1 MRHYTFIAI
10 IAALFTIIACEKKN
24 ESTSPD
30 GTGDSNNLGRD
41 LACYFN
47 FDSGQANDLSGNGFN
62 GVITYGTEMS
72 IDTPNGVGKSVSLDG
87 TNKQFINIPYNIIG
101 DNVNYTISLW
111 IKDFGT
117 GALVTSVATNAFRY
131 PSLYITSDCY
141 FRFNVSG
148 SSKTVNQDIS
158 YLQTKVWHHIVLAA
172 TRELRKAYLYVDG
185 QLFDSQDVS
194 NISANE
200 SKMVIGGDGDGHFDA
215 WADPMLID
223 NFRVYRRCLS
233 ADEVIELYNQELK

>member
-1 MRHYTFIAI
+1 MKYYKLILALATIFTFV
-10 IAALFTIIACEKKN
+10 ACEKEDD
-24 ESTSPD
+24 ESTD
-30 GTGDSNNLGRD
+30 GTGDSVNLGRD
-41 LACYFN
+41 LACYYT
-47 FDSGQANDLSGNGFN
+47 FDSGQANDLSGNSYN

-72 IDTPNGVGKSVSLDG
+72 SDTPNKAGKSVSLDG
-87 TNKQFINIPYNIIG
+87 TSKQFINIPYNIIG
-101 DNVNYTISLW
+101 DSVNYTISLW

-131 PSLYITSDCY
+131 PSLYITSDCH

-148 SSKTVNQDIS
+148 SSITVNQEIS

-172 TRELRKAYLYVDG
+172 TRELKKAYLYVDG

-194 NISANE
+194 YISANE

-233 ADEVIELYNQELK
+233 DKEVDALYKQELK